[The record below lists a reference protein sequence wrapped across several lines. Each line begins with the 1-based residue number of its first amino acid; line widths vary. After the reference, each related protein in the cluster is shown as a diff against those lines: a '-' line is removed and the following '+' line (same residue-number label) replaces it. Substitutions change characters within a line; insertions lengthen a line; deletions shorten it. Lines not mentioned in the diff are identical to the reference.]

1 MQQLLRYKH
10 FTCRDVE
17 DTGDGFGASAWVH
30 PNPVDLVLLHPEL
43 GIVPAVIMLGLAVL
57 LVILLP
63 TLLLIE
69 EDGPAVVPDRGGDAR
84 EAERRVAIH
93 DKGLANP
100 ELIR

>member
-1 MQQLLRYKH
+1 MNTAAFGNERLAHLIVTVMVVLCEL
-10 FTCRDVE
+10 FAVE
-17 DTGDGFGASAWVH
+17 
-30 PNPVDLVLLHPEL
+30 LVLLHPEL